1 MSSHNTDQFCTESQA
16 YNILLVQIHTV
27 VRGLCFCFFLQRAQ
41 VIFMPTIHSYVN
53 GQPFQT
59 ENNLAAVANHTLHSL
74 ST

>member
-1 MSSHNTDQFCTESQA
+1 MF
-16 YNILLVQIHTV
+16 
-27 VRGLCFCFFLQRAQ
+27 FFLQRAQ